1 MKRFA
6 LISLL
11 IIAAVCGLIYAD
23 TRTENDLIEE
33 LGIILTPDPMEI
45 NTYDQGEC
53 TYYVF
58 NKVKDDGM
66 MIERSWGDAEHWADR
81 AEREDYTVN
90 ETPAKGALM
99 QTERG
104 EIGHVA
110 YIESV
115 NNDGSFEISEMN
127 FRKPYEI
134 TERTILA
141 EEIADYNY
149 IHPKVNKHA
158 NPE

>member
-6 LISLL
+6 LISLI
-11 IIAAVCGLIYAD
+11 IIAAVCGLVYAD
-23 TRTENDLIEE
+23 TRTENGLLEE
-33 LGIILTPDPMEI
+33 LGIILTPDPMKN

-58 NKVKDDGM
+58 KKVKDDGM
-66 MIERSWGDAEHWADR
+66 MIERSWGNAEHWAGR
-81 AEREDYTVN
+81 AEKDDYTVN
-90 ETPAKGALM
+90 EKPAKGALM

-127 FRKPYEI
+127 FHKPSEI

-141 EEIADYNY
+141 EDIADYNY

-158 NPE
+158 GLE